1 MVPSREGELMDPEK
15 IGRYQILR
23 PLAQGGMGTTWL
35 ARDPELDRVV
45 VTKGLRA
52 EATSSTK
59 ERERL
64 VREARLLAGL
74 GHPNIVHVYDLVEQA
89 GQWFICMQQA
99 RGRTLRDLLRDGPLP
114 LAGAHASSLR
124 ATGFTS
130 LEVCLA
136 ALAFALAALREPQGR
151 TSVADPS
158 AAA

>member
-15 IGRYQILR
+15 IGRYQ
-23 PLAQGGMGTTWL
+23 MGTTWL

-45 VTKGLRA
+45 VIKGLRA

-74 GHPNIVHVYDLVEQA
+74 GHPNIVHVYDLVKQA